1 MLKLFRIAFKILL
14 CISVLILLDTA
25 CCYLFN
31 LRTDSAMDG
40 IYYSSLVIRMFFG
53 DDGWTYNLL
62 YDAFSNSFLCTSC
75 LFIVNTVLDVVAII
89 KNKKV

>member
-40 IYYSSLVIRMFFG
+40 IYCSSLILQLFFG
-53 DDGWTYNLL
+53 EDGWTYKLL
-62 YDAFSNSFLCTSC
+62 YDAFSKSFLCTVC

-89 KNKKV
+89 KNKTA